1 MYGDHE
7 DSGPRRALAGIVTL
21 AIHGAI
27 GAGLI
32 WGLAS
37 GGDPLPLPAHD
48 ARVVEIDVRP
58 PPPPPPPAKPS
69 RPAAKDPAGDAG
81 KKGQPLPVEAPE
93 AAVPLAPHPAAPV
106 AAEGRDPTAGAA
118 DQGSGAGSA
127 TGSGTGGGGDGEGT
141 GAPARRIAG
150 NLRDSDYPR
159 EAEAAGL
166 AGTVTIG
173 FRVRTDGRVD
183 RCTIVQSSGHALLDG
198 LTCELFT
205 RRYRF
210 RPATNAAGEAIDST
224 LRTSFTWGTRRR

>member
-7 DSGPRRALAGIVTL
+7 DAGPRRALAGIVTL

-32 WGLAS
+32 WGLRS
-37 GGDPLPLPAHD
+37 GGDPLPLPA
-48 ARVVEIDVRP
+48 RETRMVEIDVRP
-58 PPPPPPPAKPS
+58 PPPPPAPPS
-69 RPAAKDPAGDAG
+69 RAAARNPPGDAG
-81 KKGQPLPVEAPE
+81 KKGLALPVEAPE
-93 AAVPLAPHPAAPV
+93 AAIPLAPRPAAPT
-106 AAEGRDPTAGAA
+106 AADGRDPNAGAA

-127 TGSGTGGGGDGEGT
+127 TGSGTGGGGDGDGMGT
-141 GAPARRIAG
+141 PARRIAG

-159 EAEAAGL
+159 EAETAGL
-166 AGTVTIG
+166 AGTVAIS

-183 RCTIVQSSGHALLDG
+183 RCTIVQSSGHALLDR
-198 LTCELFT
+198 LTCDLFT

-210 RPATNAAGEAIDST
+210 RPATNATGEAIDST